1 VLVALA
7 DTHGRSDPRLT
18 DHLRAAV
25 AAADCVV
32 HAGDFTTTAVLDA
45 FAGLADRLVAVHGN
59 SDGRAVRDRL
69 PATRTIDALGRRFLI
84 VHGHDHGR
92 TALPLLA
99 RQEGADVAVVG
110 HTHTAGIASLGDLA
124 VVNPGSHA
132 DPRGSRPAY
141 ATFEADTGG
150 VSCRLR
156 APDGQ
161 PFATER
167 V

>member
-7 DTHGRSDPRLT
+7 DTHRRSDPRLT

-25 AAADCVV
+25 ANADCVI

-45 FAGLADRLVAVHGN
+45 FADPADRLVAVHGN
-59 SDGRAVRDRL
+59 SDDAAVQARL
-69 PATRTIDALGRRFLI
+69 PATRTVDALGRRFLV
-84 VHGHDHGR
+84 VHGHEHGP
-92 TALPLLA
+92 TSLPLLA

-110 HTHTAGIASLGDLA
+110 HTHAAGIERLGGLV

-132 DPRGSRPAY
+132 EPRGSRPAF
-141 ATFEADTGG
+141 ATFEADAGG

-156 APDGQ
+156 SPDGES
-161 PFATER
+161 FATER